1 MSVEHNPYLPPV
13 SNLAD
18 RSSGESSTGAGEPA
32 GKGRRFATFVV
43 DYVFFLVLSFMVGIC
58 TALLFGDRG
67 IAFLQGIPD
76 IVLGSSIFFVYY
88 VFFEGIWARSPGKF
102 ICGTRV
108 VNEAGGKPSV
118 GQVLGRS
125 ACRFIPFEFLSC
137 FGERPWH
144 DSVPKTRVVLT
155 RKS

>member
-1 MSVEHNPYLPPV
+1 MTVEHNPYLPPV
-13 SNLAD
+13 STVAD
-18 RSSGESSTGAGEPA
+18 RASDETSALASEAA

-43 DYVFFLVLSFMVGIC
+43 DYIFFLVLSFMVGIGA
-58 TALLFGDRG
+58 ALVFGDRG
-67 IAFLQGIPD
+67 VEFLQKTPD

-108 VNEAGGKPSV
+108 INEAGGKPSW

-125 ACRFIPFEFLSC
+125 ACRFIPFEALSC
-137 FGERPWH
+137 FAQRPWH
-144 DSVPKTRVVLT
+144 DSIPKTRVVLT